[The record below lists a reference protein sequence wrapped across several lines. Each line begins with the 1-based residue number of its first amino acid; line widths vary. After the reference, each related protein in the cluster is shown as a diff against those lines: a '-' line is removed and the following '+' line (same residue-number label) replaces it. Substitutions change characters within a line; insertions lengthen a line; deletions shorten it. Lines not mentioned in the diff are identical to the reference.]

1 MENVNIENNAEMP
14 IAPTWFTQNGDK
26 SHIPLK
32 QGQKNGYEYFSTGLS
47 KREYF
52 AAVAMQGL
60 LTRVPK
66 RHDNDTDLGVLESER
81 IAEEAVIMADKIL
94 AALSNK

>member
-1 MENVNIENNAEMP
+1 MENQNKSAFGYG
-14 IAPTWFTQNGDK
+14 FTTADGT
-26 SHIPLK
+26 SHVDE
-32 QGQKNGYEYFSTGLS
+32 GGLS

>member
-1 MENVNIENNAEMP
+1 MKKTIAESP
-14 IAPTWFTQNGDK
+14 AFSKSAFYHPDGGLDK
-26 SHIPLK
+26 PED
-32 QGQKNGYEYFSTGLS
+32 GMT

-66 RHDNDTDLGVLESER
+66 RHDGETDLGIMESKR
-81 IAEEAVIMADKIL
+81 ISEESVIMADLLIK
-94 AALSNK
+94 ALNESE